1 MAQGRQHENWTATSN
16 ILAMLAN
23 IHRGEDAPVFQPEQF
38 HPHYEPPEPPEATA
52 EMLMAMGFKP
62 VAGGSDGR

>member
-1 MAQGRQHENWTATSN
+1 
-16 ILAMLAN
+16 MLAN
-23 IHRGEDAPVFQPEQF
+23 IHRGEDADAFYPDQF

-62 VAGGSDGR
+62 IAGGTNGS

>member
-1 MAQGRQHENWTATSN
+1 
-16 ILAMLAN
+16 MLAN
-23 IHRGEDAPVFQPEQF
+23 IHRGEDAEAFYPDQF

-62 VAGGSDGR
+62 IVGGTNGS